1 MNPRKLPRGIAG
13 WSSVSLFYAHSAIDM
28 AAIDMT
34 NLVRSAGPGPKRDV
48 GGGGG
53 LFGIRLRPWF
63 GKIECDCSI
72 TGWTI

>member
-34 NLVRSAGPGPKRDV
+34 NLARSAGPGPKRDV

-53 LFGIRLRPWF
+53 GGGVGGYGPGGGGGPREF
-63 GKIECDCSI
+63 
-72 TGWTI
+72 

>member
-34 NLVRSAGPGPKRDV
+34 NLARSAGPGPKRDV
-48 GGGGG
+48 GGGGRG
-53 LFGIRLRPWF
+53 GSSVFVSVLGSAI
-63 GKIECDCSI
+63 SNV
-72 TGWTI
+72 TVQ